1 MRTRAVSGCTLAFLV
16 VAALASAQ
24 IIPIKTVPLAQGD
37 QFLLFPSNNLGMGG
51 VSIAL
56 ADSLLDPFVNP
67 ATGTRFGGS
76 RFFTSPTGYSTSQGA
91 GAARALPFA
100 AYAGSGA
107 WFGGLAV
114 ALQQLDATQPM
125 SSFFPP
131 PCPACAELL
140 VAPGTTLGPPAQSH
154 TNTYSLASLGRVLHA
169 SHLSLGASVGWARLR
184 GVDGVALLYPQS
196 QRVDQS
202 GHTLD
207 VHVGLVKD
215 WTGGRSLEALVL
227 RRGTDIRHH
236 VVYLD
241 QVWDPGLQQTVQ
253 VPRLEQNGDQS
264 ATWGVDLRYRH
275 PMATPGWT
283 VGWLLT
289 ANRVSN
295 GQIPN
300 YDVMGVARGAGHAT
314 AADIGVG
321 FSKTRG
327 PGTFGIDFILEP
339 IASTNWGVSATPTVT
354 ALGDTL
360 PAGART
366 LVNRF
371 RFANVVMRMGVSR
384 TPGAGKVAGFQLGL
398 AVRAVHYTLAQQD
411 LVQATTQHMSQGWV
425 EWTPTWGL
433 SLRFPELEL
442 RYAGRVTNGDG
453 RTGGQQLFAPGV
465 RGPGFFE
472 TPGGPVFLTGV
483 HTVTHQVSLSLP
495 LR

>member
-1 MRTRAVSGCTLAFLV
+1 MRCTFAFLF
-16 VAALASAQ
+16 VASVASAQ
-24 IIPIKTVPLAQGD
+24 IIPIKTVPLARGD
-37 QFLLFPSNNLGMGG
+37 QFLLFPSNNMGMGG
-51 VSIAL
+51 VAIAL
-56 ADSLLDPFVNP
+56 ADTLLDPFVNP
-67 ATGTRFGGS
+67 ATGTRLGGS
-76 RFFTSPTGYSTSQGA
+76 RVFASPSGYSTSQGT

-100 AYAGSGA
+100 AYVGSGA
-107 WFGGLAV
+107 WFGGLALAIQEV
-114 ALQQLDATQPM
+114 DATQPM
-125 SSFFPP
+125 GSFPPP

-140 VAPGTTLGPPAQSH
+140 VAPNTPLGPPAQSH
-154 TNTYSLASLGRVLHA
+154 TNTYSSASLGHVLPA
-169 SHLSLGASVGWARLR
+169 AHLSLGASVGWARLR

-207 VHVGLVKD
+207 LRVGLTKD
-215 WTGGRSLEALVL
+215 WSGGRSLEALVL
-227 RRGTDIRHH
+227 RQGVDITHD

-241 QVWDPGLQQTVQ
+241 QVWDPALQQTIQ
-253 VPRLEQNGDQS
+253 LARLETNQDRNS
-264 ATWGVDLRYRH
+264 TWGLDLRYRR
-275 PMATPGWT
+275 PLATPGWT

-295 GQIPN
+295 GQVPD
-300 YDVMGVARGAGHAT
+300 YDVMGVARGAGRST

-339 IASTNWGVSATPTVT
+339 IASTTWSVSPTPAVT

-371 RFANVVMRMGVSR
+371 RFANAVMRMGVGR
-384 TPGAGKVAGFQLGL
+384 TPAAGKVVGFQLGL

-411 LVQATTQHMSQGWV
+411 LVQGTTQHMTQGWV
-425 EWTPTWGL
+425 EWSPTWGL

-453 RTGGQQLFAPGV
+453 RTGGQVFFAPGV
-465 RGPGFFE
+465 RAPGFFE